1 MVRGADPSARRPRVT
16 LQPMAQIAE
25 DLFLLLVDNASA
37 QPALDSPRRDHV
49 LAAAAL
55 LDLAYACRIRPTIE
69 GESVPLG
76 RLVALDGADL
86 GDPITEPAF
95 ELLRARPQR
104 PSAAIKK
111 TGKKTQARLVDKLQ
125 RTGHIRHNNVP
136 SKRFTRSH
144 TFPLTNRDRV
154 GPARAALLS
163 TLFDG
168 TPPGASTAAII
179 TVLHAVDGLGA
190 LLSLNDRGWRW
201 VHARAGEIASGSWV
215 NESPSTLP
223 EVNLAVTAAAVRQA
237 LVQLA

>member
-1 MVRGADPSARRPRVT
+1 
-16 LQPMAQIAE
+16 MAQIAE

-37 QPALDSPRRDHV
+37 QPALDTPRRNHV
-49 LAAAAL
+49 LAAATL
-55 LDLAYACRIRPTIE
+55 LDLAYSCRIRPAME

-76 RLVALDGADL
+76 RLVALDGAGL

-95 ELLRARPQR
+95 ELLRARPQI

-111 TGKKTQARLVDKLQ
+111 VGKKTQARLVNQLE
-125 RTGHIRHNNVP
+125 RTGHIRLNTLP
-136 SKRFTRSH
+136 PKRFTRSH
-144 TFPLTNRDRV
+144 TFPLMNRDRV
-154 GPARAALLS
+154 GPARATLLS
-163 TLFDG
+163 ALFDG

-223 EVNLAVTAAAVRQA
+223 EVNLAVTAAAVSQA
-237 LVQLA
+237 LVQIA